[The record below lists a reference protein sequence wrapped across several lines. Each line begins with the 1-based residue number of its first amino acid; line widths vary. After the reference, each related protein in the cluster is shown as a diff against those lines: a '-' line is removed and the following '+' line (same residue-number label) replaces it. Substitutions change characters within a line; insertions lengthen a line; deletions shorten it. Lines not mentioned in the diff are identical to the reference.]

1 MLSLLPVLFCAG
13 LITSSSL
20 SASRAAL
27 LDSPYRHVRTTNGN
41 VQRLLETGVRR
52 SPTFASLL
60 ARLNASDVIV
70 YIEQTT
76 QMPQTLE
83 GRLLL
88 MPLVNHQ
95 RYLRIQIARGA
106 SPTELVALI
115 GHELRHA
122 IEVAEAT
129 DVRDEDG
136 LERLYRRIGASSAAE
151 HTYDT
156 EAARATGRRVRQ
168 ELVA

>member
-13 LITSSSL
+13 LITSSL
-20 SASRAAL
+20 PASKAAL
-27 LDSPYRHVRTTNGN
+27 LESPYRHVRTTNEN
-41 VQRLLETGVRR
+41 VQRLLERGVSK
-52 SPTFASLL
+52 SPTFAALL

-70 YIEQTT
+70 YIEQTLD
-76 QMPQTLE
+76 MPKTLD

-88 MPLVNHQ
+88 MPLANHQ
-95 RYLRIQIARGA
+95 RYLRIQINRNG
-106 SPTELVALI
+106 SQNELVATI

-129 DVRDEDG
+129 EVRDETA
-136 LERLYRRIGASSAAE
+136 LELLYRRIGIGSSGE

-156 EAARATGRRVRQ
+156 EAARTTGRRVRK

>member
-1 MLSLLPVLFCAG
+1 MLSLLPALFSAG
-13 LITSSSL
+13 LIAVL
-20 SASRAAL
+20 PASKADL
-27 LDSPYRHVRTTNGN
+27 LESPLRHVRTTNPY
-41 VQRLLETGVRR
+41 VQRLLEKGVSR

-70 YIEQTT
+70 YIEQTDA
-76 QMPQTLE
+76 MPKTLE

-88 MPLVNHQ
+88 MPLANHQ
-95 RYLRIQIARGA
+95 RYLRIQITRHGTAN
-106 SPTELVALI
+106 ELIALL

-122 IEVAEAT
+122 VEVADAT
-129 DVRDEDG
+129 DVRDEG
-136 LERLYRRIGASSAAE
+136 ALERLYQRIGMPSTGS

-156 EAARATGRRVRQ
+156 DAAQVTGRRVRK

>member
-88 MPLVNHQ
+88 MPARQSSALPPHSDRARRVAD
-95 RYLRIQIARGA
+95 RARGA
-106 SPTELVALI
+106 
-115 GHELRHA
+115 HR
-122 IEVAEAT
+122 
-129 DVRDEDG
+129 
-136 LERLYRRIGASSAAE
+136 
-151 HTYDT
+151 
-156 EAARATGRRVRQ
+156 ARAAPRHRSGGSHRRPR
-168 ELVA
+168 

>member
-13 LITSSSL
+13 LITSAFP
-20 SASRAAL
+20 ASKADL
-27 LDSPYRHVRTTNGN
+27 LESPYRHVRSTNPR
-41 VQRLLETGVRR
+41 VQRLLEVGVSR

-70 YIEQTT
+70 YIEQTDNI
-76 QMPQTLE
+76 PKTLE

-88 MPLVNHQ
+88 MPFANNQ
-95 RYLRIQIARGA
+95 RYLRIQINRTGA
-106 SPTELVALI
+106 PHELIALI

-122 IEVAEAT
+122 IEVADAA
-129 DVRDEDG
+129 DVRDERA
-136 LERLYRRIGASSAAE
+136 LERLYQRIGVPSTVLHS
-151 HTYDT
+151 YDT
-156 EAARATGRRVRQ
+156 DAAQTTGRQVRK

>member
-13 LITSSSL
+13 LITSSL
-20 SASRAAL
+20 PASKAAL
-27 LDSPYRHVRTTNGN
+27 LESPYRHVRTTNEN
-41 VQRLLETGVRR
+41 VQRLLERGVSK
-52 SPTFASLL
+52 SPTFAALL

-70 YIEQTT
+70 YIEQTLD
-76 QMPQTLE
+76 MPKTLE

-88 MPLVNHQ
+88 MPLANHQ
-95 RYLRIQIARGA
+95 RYLRIQINRNG
-106 SPTELVALI
+106 SPNELVATI

-129 DVRDEDG
+129 EVRDETA
-136 LERLYRRIGASSAAE
+136 LELLYRRIGMGRRGE

-156 EAARATGRRVRQ
+156 EAARTTGRRVRK

>member
-13 LITSSSL
+13 LMTASL
-20 SASRAAL
+20 PPSKADL
-27 LDSPYRHVRTTNGN
+27 LESPFRHVRTTSPHL
-41 VQRLLETGVRR
+41 QRLLALGVDK

-70 YIEQTT
+70 YIEQTGD
-76 QMPQTLE
+76 MPKTLD

-88 MPLVNHQ
+88 LPLANHQ
-95 RYLRIQIARGA
+95 RYLRIQINRSGT
-106 SPTELVALI
+106 PTELVSLM

-122 IEVAEAT
+122 IEVADAI
-129 DVRDEDG
+129 DVRDEHA
-136 LERLYRRIGASSAAE
+136 LERLYKRIGTPSASL

-156 EAARATGRRVRQ
+156 DAAQTTGRRVRK
-168 ELVA
+168 ELLT

>member
-13 LITSSSL
+13 LITSPL
-20 SASRAAL
+20 PASTAEL
-27 LDSPYRHVRTTNGN
+27 LESPYRHVRTTDAN
-41 VQRLLETGVRR
+41 VQRLLEIGVSR

-60 ARLNASDVIV
+60 ARLNVSDVIV

-76 QMPQTLE
+76 QMPKTLE

-88 MPLVNHQ
+88 MPFVNHQ
-95 RYLRIQIARGA
+95 RYLRIQIARTG
-106 SPTELVALI
+106 SPPELVALI

-122 IEVAEAT
+122 IEVADAT
-129 DVRDEDG
+129 EVRDEDA
-136 LERLYRRIGASSAAE
+136 LERLYRRIGMSSAAA

-156 EAARATGRRVRQ
+156 EAARTTGRRVRK
-168 ELVA
+168 ELIA

>member
-1 MLSLLPVLFCAG
+1 MLSLLPVLFAAG
-13 LITSSSL
+13 LMASSL
-20 SASRAAL
+20 PASQADL
-27 LDSPYRHVRTTNGN
+27 LRSPYRHVRTTSPR
-41 VQRLLETGVRR
+41 VQYLLEMGVSR

-70 YIEQTT
+70 YIEPTDD
-76 QMPQTLE
+76 MPKTLD

-88 MPLVNHQ
+88 MPLANHQ
-95 RYLRIQIARGA
+95 RYLRIQITRNGA
-106 SPTELVALI
+106 PTELIALM

-129 DVRDEDG
+129 DVRDESA
-136 LERLYRRIGASSAAE
+136 LERLYQRIGMRSAAL

-156 EAARATGRRVRQ
+156 DAAQSTGRRGRK
-168 ELVA
+168 ELLA

>member
-1 MLSLLPVLFCAG
+1 MLSLLPVLFAAG
-13 LITSSSL
+13 LITSSL
-20 SASRAAL
+20 PASRADL
-27 LDSPYRHVRTTNGN
+27 LESPYRHVRTTNPR
-41 VQRLLETGVRR
+41 VQHLLEMGVSR

-60 ARLNASDVIV
+60 ALLNASDVIV

-76 QMPQTLE
+76 EMPKTLE

-88 MPLVNHQ
+88 MPLANQQ
-95 RYLRIQIARGA
+95 RYLRIQINRNG
-106 SPTELVALI
+106 SPTELISLM

-129 DVRDEDG
+129 DVRDEPA
-136 LERLYRRIGASSAAE
+136 LERLYRRIGMPSAAL

-156 EAARATGRRVRQ
+156 DAAQSTGRRVRK
-168 ELVA
+168 ELLA

>member
-13 LITSSSL
+13 LITSSL
-20 SASRAAL
+20 PASKADL
-27 LDSPYRHVRTTNGN
+27 LESPYRHVRTTNPRI
-41 VQRLLETGVRR
+41 QRLLEMGVSR

-70 YIEQTT
+70 YIQQTDDL
-76 QMPQTLE
+76 PKRLD

-88 MPLVNHQ
+88 MPLANNQ
-95 RYLRIQIARGA
+95 RYLRIQINRKGT
-106 SPTELVALI
+106 PNELIALI

-129 DVRDEDG
+129 EVRDERG
-136 LERLYRRIGASSAAE
+136 LERLYRRIGMPSTSL

-156 EAARATGRRVRQ
+156 DAAQTTGRRVRK
-168 ELVA
+168 ELA